1 MSIKAMS
8 WVWDNSPYEGVG
20 LLVHLALADFAD
32 DQGVCWP
39 SQKRISDKCKSSE
52 RHVRRI
58 IKQMIEDGQILL
70 IEKSNGVTTNNKYR
84 LLMDRTS
91 RPALDIGQDLQDIIT
106 GHLSPV
112 ATGHRSPANHHITIN
127 NHQRKG
133 PPEEV
138 KKLFEEIRR
147 SKRA

>member
-58 IKQMIEDGQILL
+58 IKQMVDDGQIM
-70 IEKSNGVTTNNKYR
+70 IVEKSNGVTTNNKYR

-91 RPALDIGQDLQDIIT
+91 QDDIYC
-106 GHLSPV
+106 
-112 ATGHRSPANHHITIN
+112 
-127 NHQRKG
+127 
-133 PPEEV
+133 
-138 KKLFEEIRR
+138 
-147 SKRA
+147 

>member
-70 IEKSNGVTTNNKYR
+70 VEKSNGVTTNNRYR

-91 RPALDIGQDLQDIIT
+91 RPALDIGQDLQDMLT
-106 GHLSPV
+106 GQLSPV

-127 NHQRKG
+127 NRQRSG

-138 KKLFEEIRR
+138 KKMMAELRR
-147 SKRA
+147 RKRG

>member
-58 IKQMIEDGQILL
+58 IKQMVDDGQIM
-70 IEKSNGVTTNNKYR
+70 IVEKSNGVTTNNKYR

-91 RPALDIGQDLQDIIT
+91 RPVFDIGQDFQDILT
-106 GHLSPV
+106 GQSSPV
-112 ATGHRSPANHHITIN
+112 ATGHRSPAKHHITIN

-138 KKLFEEIRR
+138 KKLMQELRR
-147 SKRA
+147 KHA

>member
-58 IKQMIEDGQILL
+58 IKQMVDDGQIM
-70 IEKSNGVTTNNKYR
+70 IVEKSNGVTTNNKYR

-91 RPALDIGQDLQDIIT
+91 RPVFDIGQDFQDILT
-106 GHLSPV
+106 GQTSPV

-127 NHQRKG
+127 NHLG
-133 PPEEV
+133 GV
-138 KKLFEEIRR
+138 GHR
-147 SKRA
+147 SAS

>member
-1 MSIKAMS
+1 MSIRAMS

-32 DQGVCWP
+32 DSGLCWP
-39 SQKRISDKCKSSE
+39 SQKRIADKCKSSE

-58 IKQMIEDGQILL
+58 IKEMMIDGQILL
-70 IEKSNGVTTNNKYR
+70 VEKSNGVTTNNKYR
-84 LLMDRTS
+84 LMLDRTS
-91 RPALDIGQDLQDIIT
+91 RPVYNVGQDICDTPT

-112 ATGHRSPANHHITIN
+112 ATGHLSPANHHITIN

-133 PPEEV
+133 PPEDV
-138 KKLFEEIRR
+138 IQILNDLRR
-147 SKRA
+147 KNA

>member
-52 RHVRRI
+52 RHVRR
-58 IKQMIEDGQILL
+58 
-70 IEKSNGVTTNNKYR
+70 
-84 LLMDRTS
+84 
-91 RPALDIGQDLQDIIT
+91 
-106 GHLSPV
+106 
-112 ATGHRSPANHHITIN
+112 
-127 NHQRKG
+127 
-133 PPEEV
+133 
-138 KKLFEEIRR
+138 
-147 SKRA
+147 

>member
-58 IKQMIEDGQILL
+58 IKQMVDDGQIM
-70 IEKSNGVTTNNKYR
+70 IVEKSNGVTTNNKYR

-91 RPALDIGQDLQDIIT
+91 RPVFDIGQDFQDILT
-106 GHLSPV
+106 GQSSPV
-112 ATGHRSPANHHITIN
+112 AQDTGALLTI
-127 NHQRKG
+127 
-133 PPEEV
+133 
-138 KKLFEEIRR
+138 I
-147 SKRA
+147 

>member
-52 RHVRRI
+52 RHVRRV
-58 IKQMIEDGQILL
+58 IKQMIDDGQILL
-70 IEKSNGVTTNNKYR
+70 VEKSNGVTTNNKYR

-91 RPALDIGQDLQDIIT
+91 RPVFDIGQDFQDLLT
-106 GHLSPV
+106 GQPSPV

-127 NHQRKG
+127 NHQRSG

-138 KKLFEEIRR
+138 KKMIEELRR
-147 SKRA
+147 KRA